1 MSCKQRDVH
10 CPDMRGPLGEYI
22 RATALA
28 CKICGSESEILPLL
42 ASTYQQAVGRA
53 VGERQSWG
61 SFPRWGQGLAH
72 VPKGACEC
80 HGRDLLWTLPQQG
93 WARGV
98 FLGMLHPS
106 AGTCTAQAALCFVPL
121 WDFQVP
127 LPWER
132 CATTPTEPERSS
144 PSLMGSTGVS
154 QPLPHQPRKS
164 PHVSP
169 QTNAGLWQN

>member
-1 MSCKQRDVH
+1 MSCKHRNVH

-28 CKICGSESEILPLL
+28 CKICGSESEILPFL

-53 VGERQSWG
+53 VGERQRWG
-61 SFPRWGQGLAH
+61 SFPRWGRDWHMSPRVHVSAMVGICCGLCPSRAGH
-72 VPKGACEC
+72 REC
-80 HGRDLLWTLPQQG
+80 SWECCTHRQAP
-93 WARGV
+93 A
-98 FLGMLHPS
+98 
-106 AGTCTAQAALCFVPL
+106 CTAQAALCFVPL

-144 PSLMGSTGVS
+144 PNLVGSTGVS
-154 QPLPHQPRKS
+154 
-164 PHVSP
+164 
-169 QTNAGLWQN
+169 

>member
-1 MSCKQRDVH
+1 MSCKHRNVH

-53 VGERQSWG
+53 VGERQRWG

-80 HGRDLLWTLPQQG
+80 QGRFAVDFAPAGLGTGSVPGNAAPIGRHLYRTGSAVFCAPVGFSGPLALGKVCNHSHRAREILPQPG
-93 WARGV
+93 GLNRGV
-98 FLGMLHPS
+98 P
-106 AGTCTAQAALCFVPL
+106 AL
-121 WDFQVP
+121 
-127 LPWER
+127 
-132 CATTPTEPERSS
+132 ASS
-144 PSLMGSTGVS
+144 PS
-154 QPLPHQPRKS
+154 
-164 PHVSP
+164 
-169 QTNAGLWQN
+169 